1 MSEPKVKLGGQGG
14 LRRLWNGPNF
24 RWNLFLLALI
34 AVECGV
40 FSMANEKFRSL
51 PRIFASANGDLT
63 FWYVSIFVTFV
74 MITGG
79 IDIQF
84 CAIVGLTSIII
95 GVAWQDFGFNIWMAS
110 LLAVAVSVACGALSG
125 FFVAYCGVQA
135 MVVTLGGSFLY
146 TGLALLVS
154 TLSSTEAYK
163 GISGFPDD
171 FKALTKIKVFGVIP
185 LQIIIFLVLL
195 AAAYLLLHRS
205 KYGRKVFLV
214 GVNPAAAEYSGVNSR
229 WIVMSTYMLSALAA
243 GIVGVIMTSQLGTAK
258 SDLGGSATM
267 TIITACVLGGTLST
281 GGKGSV
287 IGTALAAAA
296 ITLLRFGMPL
306 CFGIN
311 KQYLDIPIGV
321 LLVVVVV
328 ARALANSPAL
338 IAKVGGL
345 RKKKESRA
353 GA

>member
-1 MSEPKVKLGGQGG
+1 MSGISPKLGSQNG
-14 LRRLWNGPNF
+14 LRRLWGGPNF
-24 RWNLFLLALI
+24 RWNLFLLALLLAECVVFGAANAKFLSLNRVFI
-34 AVECGV
+34 AAV
-40 FSMANEKFRSL
+40 
-51 PRIFASANGDLT
+51 GDLPIW
-63 FWYVSIFVTFV
+63 FISIFVTFV

-79 IDIQF
+79 IDIQS
-84 CAIVGLTSIII
+84 CAIVGFTSIVI
-95 GVAWQDFGFNIWMAS
+95 GVGWQAFGMNIWAA
-110 LLAVAVSVACGALSG
+110 AVLGVVVATLCGALSG

-171 FKALTKIKVFGVIP
+171 FKALTKIKVFGLIP

-281 GGKGSV
+281 GGQGSV
-287 IGTALAAAA
+287 IGTALAAVA

>member
-1 MSEPKVKLGGQGG
+1 MSEPKVKLGGQDG

-40 FSMANEKFRSL
+40 FSAANEKFRSL

-79 IDIQF
+79 IDIQS

-95 GVAWQDFGFNIWMAS
+95 GVAWQDFGFNIWAAS
-110 LLAVAVSVACGALSG
+110 LLAVVVSVACGALSG

-154 TLSSTEAYK
+154 SLSSTEAYK

-171 FKALTKIKVFGVIP
+171 FKALTKIKVFDLIP

-195 AAAYLLLHRS
+195 FLAYLLLHRS

-243 GIVGVIMTSQLGTAK
+243 GLVGVIMTSQLGTAK
-258 SDLGGSATM
+258 SDLGGNATM

-306 CFGIN
+306 CFGVN

-328 ARALANSPAL
+328 GRALANNPAV
-338 IAKVGGL
+338 IAKFGGL
-345 RKKKESRA
+345 FRRKSGQPSA
-353 GA
+353 